1 MFRIFIRALSVVL
14 LALASLFC
22 VHASADCQPGA
33 GRPMKMPGALGGPEV
48 AFDRPTVDFLT
59 QGVQQENCSNMPL
72 MNKSDRP
79 KMLTML
85 RSDDPAHFRINSPVQ
100 EMMPMQLEPHGS
112 LYINICFRADKEKE
126 YHSRVIA
133 VFGEDTVVL
142 LVSGKGVKQKAVGP
156 TPTVLALK
164 VKKSKNRIDR
174 VLELELP
181 LRSTV
186 TLEVQDILGK
196 PVRKLITNELKSA
209 GEYEF
214 NFDWTDDAQHPMP
227 AGTYVIRVEATSVES
242 RAVSHASIPLKL
254 KP

>member
-1 MFRIFIRALSVVL
+1 MRPLGVVV
-14 LALASLFC
+14 LALASLFLQ
-22 VHASADCQPGA
+22 HASADCQPGA

-48 AFDRPTVDFLT
+48 AFDRPTIDFLT
-59 QGVQQENCSNMPL
+59 QGVQQENCANMPL
-72 MNKSDRP
+72 TNKSDRP
-79 KMLTML
+79 KMLTL
-85 RSDDPAHFRINSPVQ
+85 LQSEDPVHFRINSPVQ

-112 LYINICFRADKEKE
+112 VYINICFRADKEKE
-126 YHSRVIA
+126 YHSKVLA

-142 LVSGKGVKQKAVGP
+142 LVSGKGVKQKAIGP
-156 TPTVLALK
+156 TPTVLDLK

-209 GEYEF
+209 GEYEIDF
-214 NFDWTDDAQHPMP
+214 NWTDDTQNPLP
-227 AGTYVIRVEATSVES
+227 AGNYVVRVEATNVETH
-242 RAVSHASIPLKL
+242 VVTHASVPLKL